1 MANGESSAQERIL
14 LVEGTNDKYVVINL
28 WRQYYNM
35 SPNFLIS
42 DKEGIDNL
50 LQSIRGEVLNEER
63 TAVGILVDA
72 DDCLMSRWQA
82 VADKL
87 KTADITP
94 PPNPISL
101 GTIIESNPRVGV
113 WLMPDN
119 QNPGELEDFIK
130 AMIPPGDP
138 VWSLS
143 ESYIDG
149 IPQKDRKFAA
159 GKTLRAKVNAW
170 LATREDP
177 RPMGTAV
184 RAGDLDVNVQMTS
197 SFVNW
202 LQQLFG

>member
-1 MANGESSAQERIL
+1 MANGKSSAQERIL

-72 DDCLMSRWQA
+72 DDCLMNRWQA
-82 VADKL
+82 VADRL
-87 KTADITP
+87 KNADITP
-94 PPNPISL
+94 PLNPTSS

-119 QNPGELEDFIK
+119 QHPGELEDFIK
-130 AMIPPGDP
+130 AMIPPYDP
-138 VWSLS
+138 VWPLS

-149 IPQKDRKFAA
+149 IPQEDRKFAA

-177 RPMGTAV
+177 RPMGTAI
-184 RAGDLDVNVQMTS
+184 RAGDLDANAQISS

-202 LQQLFG
+202 LQGMFG

>member
-1 MANGESSAQERIL
+1 MANGESSAQGRVL
-14 LVEGTNDKYVVINL
+14 LVEGHNDMHVVAHL
-28 WRQYYNM
+28 WGQRYNTG
-35 SPNFLIS
+35 PDFRIS
-42 DKEGIDNL
+42 VKDGIDEL
-50 LQSIRGEVLNEER
+50 LQSIRGEILNDER

-82 VADKL
+82 VTDKL

-119 QNPGELEDFIK
+119 QSPGELEDFIK
-130 AMIPPGDP
+130 AMIPPYDP
-138 VWSLS
+138 VWPLS

-149 IPQKDRKFAA
+149 IPQEDRKFTS

-177 RPMGTAV
+177 RPMGTAI
-184 RAGDLDVNVQMTS
+184 RAGDLDVNTQISS

>member
-1 MANGESSAQERIL
+1 MANGESSAQGRVL
-14 LVEGTNDKYVVINL
+14 LVEGPNDRHVVAHL
-28 WRQYYNM
+28 WGQRYNTG
-35 SPNFLIS
+35 PDFRIS
-42 DKEGIDNL
+42 VKDGIDEL
-50 LQSIRGEVLNEER
+50 LQSIRGEILNEER

-101 GTIIESNPRVGV
+101 GTIIESKPRVGV

-130 AMIPPGDP
+130 AMIPSNDP
-138 VWSLS
+138 VWPLS

-149 IPQKDRKFAA
+149 IPQEDRKFAA

-170 LATREDP
+170 LAAREDP
-177 RPMGTAV
+177 RPMGTAI
-184 RAGDLDVNVQMTS
+184 RAGDLDVNGQISS

-202 LQQLFG
+202 LQGMFG